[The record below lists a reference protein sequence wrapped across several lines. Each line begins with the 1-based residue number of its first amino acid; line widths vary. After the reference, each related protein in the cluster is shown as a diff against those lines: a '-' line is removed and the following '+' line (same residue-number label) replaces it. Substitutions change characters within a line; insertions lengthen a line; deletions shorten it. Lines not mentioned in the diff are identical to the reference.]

1 MATVNRP
8 HAPQNYRTPTELL
21 DAVQMRFGLI
31 QFDLACGLDDA
42 VAPMGYHYPQY
53 NALERD
59 WRDELAGLTC
69 WCNPPFALAGEF
81 ARKAAESQYVQQDG
95 VGPPRI
101 LLLVQ
106 ASVGSN
112 WFAEHVHGKAR
123 VFALSPRVKFV
134 GMAQGINRDLMLCC
148 YGPWQPDFMPW
159 RWR

>member
-8 HAPQNYRTPTELL
+8 HAPQNYRTPPELL
-21 DAVQMRFGLI
+21 AAVQERFGKI

-42 VAPMGYHYPQY
+42 VAPMGYHHPQY
-53 NALERD
+53 DALERD
-59 WRDELAGLTC
+59 WYEELMGLTC
-69 WCNPPFALAGEF
+69 WANPPFGLSGEF
-81 ARKAAESQYVQQDG
+81 ARKAAESQRG
-95 VGPPRI
+95 IHSPHI

-123 VFALSPRVKFV
+123 VLALSPRVKFV

-148 YGPWQPDFMPW
+148 YGPWQPEFLPW
-159 RWR
+159 RWKP